1 MRKNNKIKKQ
11 NKISGLIKCDYSFRG
26 LRYDQRNGTV
36 LGRSAPSLT
45 NGL

>member
-1 MRKNNKIKKQ
+1 MTTRYGI
-11 NKISGLIKCDYSFRG
+11 
-26 LRYDQRNGTV
+26 LRYDQRKGTV